1 MTIEDESDFEPDIK
15 AQIQDFTWSIKD
27 ANTTSI
33 SLDVIFANPQHFGTL
48 NYSQFLV
55 VKAKFSDFEPDWKD
69 DAALI
74 RGYLDRMQPANLLLT
89 VTDRGVQTDRQSRW
103 FATPHATRSLDAA
116 VLAAAAARAA
126 VSSA

>member
-1 MTIEDESDFEPDIK
+1 MTIDDESDFEPDIK

-69 DAALI
+69 DAALVRARI
-74 RGYLDRMQPANLLLT
+74 PMQ
-89 VTDRGVQTDRQSRW
+89 
-103 FATPHATRSLDAA
+103 
-116 VLAAAAARAA
+116 
-126 VSSA
+126 